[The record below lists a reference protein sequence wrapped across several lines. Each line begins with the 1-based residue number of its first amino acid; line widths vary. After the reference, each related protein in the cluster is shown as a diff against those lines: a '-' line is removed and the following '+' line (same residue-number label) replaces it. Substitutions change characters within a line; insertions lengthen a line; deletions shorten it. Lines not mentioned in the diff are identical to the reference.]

1 MTDGWYLGTSNK
13 HYRCYKIYVK
23 KTRSKRISDKV
34 FFKHRYITQPTL
46 TPADTI
52 IKALNDLTHALK
64 GRKNVEGDAQ
74 IEALEKINE
83 LLNNIPRKITT
94 EKEKHITFDENT
106 APPQENNTTTR
117 TLATK
122 PRTTVQP

>member
-1 MTDGWYLGTSNK
+1 M
-13 HYRCYKIYVK
+13 IV
-23 KTRSKRISDKV
+23 
-34 FFKHRYITQPTL
+34 
-46 TPADTI
+46 
-52 IKALNDLTHALK
+52 KALDDLTHTLK

-74 IEALEKINE
+74 IEGLEKINK

-94 EKEKHITFDENT
+94 EKEKHLTFDENT

-122 PRTTVQP
+122 PRTTVQQSITKAIEDKPILNKIPTPRMQVNTNTEIATTPPI